1 MWDPVLV
8 VLTKAAAVPD
18 ATNERTSFQQRSKVR
33 KHDKSRPRD
42 GEDAV
47 TAEVEPVVLL
57 GDLYLRSL
65 FVSLF
70 D

>member
-1 MWDPVLV
+1 M
-8 VLTKAAAVPD
+8 
-18 ATNERTSFQQRSKVR
+18 R

-47 TAEVEPVVLL
+47 TAEVKPEVLL
-57 GDLYLRSL
+57 GDLYLRGF

-70 D
+70 DWNETSTPKKQNKKQKQKENMVVHVHGC

>member
-8 VLTKAAAVPD
+8 ALTEAAAVPD

-42 GEDAV
+42 AEDAV
-47 TAEVEPVVLL
+47 TAEAKVKLL
-57 GDLYLRSL
+57 LKTST
-65 FVSLF
+65 
-70 D
+70 